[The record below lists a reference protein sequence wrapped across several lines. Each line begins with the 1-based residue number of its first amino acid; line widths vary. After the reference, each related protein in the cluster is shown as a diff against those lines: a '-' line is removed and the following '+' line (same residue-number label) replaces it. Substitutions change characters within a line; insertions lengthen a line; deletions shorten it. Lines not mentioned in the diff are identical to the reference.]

1 MAQLR
6 RYQKGK
12 IAATVLDS
20 CDILAKNV
28 TFFFF
33 AYELF
38 EAKLKSFGL
47 FSSAEEILRQLNID
61 SVAQVINND
70 SMKSYNEK
78 E

>member
-1 MAQLR
+1 MVAQLSNCAR
-6 RYQKGK
+6 FLWYFGK
-12 IAATVLDS
+12 E
-20 CDILAKNV
+20 CD
-28 TFFFF
+28 FFFF